1 MVRNIDK
8 YRSLYPDLNLT
19 TNFEQISQD
28 QDIKVVIEVMGGL
41 HPAKEYV
48 SELLKQGRTVI
59 TANKDLVA
67 SFGPE
72 LMAIANEHQ
81 GRLFYEA
88 SVAGGIPILRILNQN
103 YVGDQIKQISGIVN
117 GTSNYILTQMADNN
131 WSYEQA
137 LSEAQ
142 KLGFAE
148 ADPTND
154 VSGKDAAYK
163 LIILGRLAFGINL
176 KLDQIKMMG
185 ITEIDKKELAVI
197 KKFGYTLKLI
207 AKLETQ
213 NSTYYPVVMPMLVSE
228 NSMLGQTKNE
238 FNGIE
243 IESYAIGKSFYY
255 GPGAGKLPTANSVIN
270 DLVAVAKKEAPFKTD
285 WNSVSVSV
293 KDIFTRQYWFKVD
306 SSQNKVVANL
316 MDKYQIEDA
325 DF

>member
-1 MVRNIDK
+1 MKTIEVAMLGLGTVGSGVLDILEHDQEKIKQISKTEFKISKILVRNIAK
-8 YRSLYPDLNLT
+8 YRDSYPNLDLT
-19 TNFEQISQD
+19 TDFEQISQD

-72 LMAIANEHQ
+72 LMSIAKEHQ
-81 GRLFYEA
+81 GGLFYEA

-243 IESYAIGKSFYY
+243 IESLSLIH
-255 GPGAGKLPTANSVIN
+255 I
-270 DLVAVAKKEAPFKTD
+270 
-285 WNSVSVSV
+285 
-293 KDIFTRQYWFKVD
+293 
-306 SSQNKVVANL
+306 
-316 MDKYQIEDA
+316 
-325 DF
+325 